1 MAAEPL
7 AAGDAFVLDAS
18 VTATWLLPDEHTD
31 ASRRLFA
38 GVRSGDVELHAPDLW
53 LVECGNIIVN
63 AVRRK
68 RTTAANALALWQV
81 LDSVRTRCELYR
93 PEPPQV
99 RAALALALERNLSL
113 YDATY
118 LWLAQSLSLP
128 LLTEDALLARA
139 AKAQGVVVVSM
150 GSVA

>member
-1 MAAEPL
+1 MASEPS
-7 AAGDAFVLDAS
+7 AGGDAFVLDAS
-18 VTATWLLPDEHTD
+18 VTATWLLPDEHTE

-38 GVRSGDVELHAPDLW
+38 SVRSGHVELHAPDLW

-68 RTTAANALALWQV
+68 RTTPANALALWQV

-128 LLTEDALLARA
+128 LLTQDAALARA
-139 AKAQGVVVVSM
+139 AKAHGVAVLSLE
-150 GSVA
+150 SVA

>member
-1 MAAEPL
+1 VAAEH
-7 AAGDAFVLDAS
+7 GDAFVLDAS

-38 GVRSGDVELHAPDLW
+38 GVRAGAVELHAPDLW

-68 RTTAANALALWQV
+68 RTSAATAMALWQV
-81 LDSVRTRCELYR
+81 LDGVRTRCELYR
-93 PEPPQV
+93 LEPPQV
-99 RAALALALERNLSL
+99 RAALALALERELSL

-128 LLTEDALLARA
+128 LLTQNAALARA
-139 AKAQGVVVVSM
+139 AKAQGVAVTSLE
-150 GSVA
+150 AFA

>member
-1 MAAEPL
+1 MASEPR

-38 GVRSGDVELHAPDLW
+38 GVRAGQVELHAPDLW
-53 LVECGNIIVN
+53 LVGCGNIIVN

-68 RTTAANALALWQV
+68 RTSAANALALWQV

-93 PEPPQV
+93 PEPTQV
-99 RAALALALERNLSL
+99 RAALALALDRNLSL

-128 LLTEDALLARA
+128 LLTQDATLARA
-139 AKAQGVVVVSM
+139 AKAQGVTA
-150 GSVA
+150 VAMEELP

>member
-1 MAAEPL
+1 VASDPS

-38 GVRSGDVELHAPDLW
+38 GVRSGNVELHAPDLW

-81 LDSVRTRCELYR
+81 LDSVRTRCQLYQ

-99 RAALALALERNLSL
+99 RAALALALERKLSL

-118 LWLAQSLSLP
+118 LWLALSLSLP
-128 LLTEDALLARA
+128 LLTQDSLLARA
-139 AKAQGVVVVSM
+139 AKAQGVVVVSLE
-150 GSVA
+150 SFA

>member
-99 RAALALALERNLSL
+99 PLQHHPGEGHRREGCRHVAAHQSGDAVQMRAQPGQGHLQAEVAAQDERGRR
-113 YDATY
+113 
-118 LWLAQSLSLP
+118 P
-128 LLTEDALLARA
+128 
-139 AKAQGVVVVSM
+139 
-150 GSVA
+150 